1 MDGVWALVSRT
12 GEPATLLAQE
22 TRAGQGSPGTQAA
35 RSSAP
40 GEGAGPVGEAR
51 LVFQPGAVVELDI
64 SSPEGPGFEARGAW
78 AGLRW
83 RDHLGRGP
91 SDQDKMLQREKP
103 SSSVALRGRGADK
116 GISALSPFLQAASA
130 VETLPWGPGRGG
142 GDPQSPTGGESS
154 LGPGAGHPP
163 IPCGRGCVSA
173 CGGKPGPRRDWVRSP
188 VTPGQEEMAEH
199 LLFTSFQ
206 GGPPTPISSTWSYPT
221 SRFLIPATPRR
232 AGTRSTHAA

>member
-1 MDGVWALVSRT
+1 M
-12 GEPATLLAQE
+12 
-22 TRAGQGSPGTQAA
+22 
-35 RSSAP
+35 
-40 GEGAGPVGEAR
+40 
-51 LVFQPGAVVELDI
+51 
-64 SSPEGPGFEARGAW
+64 
-78 AGLRW
+78 
-83 RDHLGRGP
+83 GRGP
-91 SDQDKMLQREKP
+91 GDQDKTLQREKP

-130 VETLPWGPGRGG
+130 VETLPWGPGRGR

-188 VTPGQEEMAEH
+188 VTPGQEEMAEY